1 MKAGERSL
9 TYIKRREIF
18 KKSYA
23 DGIQAGKENECFGG
37 KNSMMQGFK
46 SYIEIPGSIG
56 IIKQMTRH

>member
-1 MKAGERSL
+1 MKLGKRSL
-9 TYIKRREIF
+9 TYIKRKGFFE
-18 KKSYA
+18 KSSA
-23 DGIQAGKENECFGG
+23 DGIQVGKENECFGG